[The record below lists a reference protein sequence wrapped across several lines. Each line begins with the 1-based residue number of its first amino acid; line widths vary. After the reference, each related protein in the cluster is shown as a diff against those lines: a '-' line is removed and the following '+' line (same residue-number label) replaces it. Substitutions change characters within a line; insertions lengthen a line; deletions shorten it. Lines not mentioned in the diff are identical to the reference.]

1 MVRWLRL
8 LIVLDLCQRHSCH
21 TKHNFFM
28 SETFTPLRV
37 TRKQSLATDIT
48 LFELA
53 HPEGQELPVFTAG
66 AHITV
71 QTPSGLRRSYSL
83 CGEPEHTATWQIA
96 VKRDAKGRGG
106 SLSMTDD
113 VHEGDL
119 LPTLP
124 WANMFELNEAA
135 PSYIFVAGGIGITPI
150 LSMIRHLQSQGRNDF
165 KLYYCTRDA
174 ASTAFVDELKVT
186 ELVGHVKIHHDH
198 GNASQAIDLWPIFER
213 PTSAHVYCCGPQG
226 LMDSVRDMTGHW
238 PTERIHFESF
248 GVAQASFPEN
258 QAFDVVLQKSGARVT
273 VPAHQS
279 ILEALRACGHVVSS
293 SCESGTCGSCRTG
306 LMSGE
311 AEHRD
316 LVLRPDEQA
325 HQIMVCVSRA
335 KSAELVLDL

>member
-1 MVRWLRL
+1 
-8 LIVLDLCQRHSCH
+8 
-21 TKHNFFM
+21 M
-28 SETFTPLRV
+28 SEHFTPLRV
-37 TRKQSLATDIT
+37 TRKQRLTTDIT

-53 HPEGQELPVFTAG
+53 HPQGQALPVFTPG

-71 QTPSGLRRSYSL
+71 QTPAGVRRSYSL
-83 CGEPEHTATWQIA
+83 CSDPEHTATWQIA

-106 SLSMTDD
+106 SQSMVDD
-113 VHEGDL
+113 VHESDL

-124 WANMFELNEAA
+124 WVNLFELNEAA

-150 LSMIRHLQSQGRNDF
+150 LSMIRHLTHQGRTDF

-174 ASTAFVDELKVT
+174 EGTAFKDELNAP
-186 ELVGHVKIHHDH
+186 EFADFVKLHHDH
-198 GNASQAIDLWPIFER
+198 GDPSQALDLWPIFER
-213 PTSAHVYCCGPQG
+213 PTTAHVYCCGPQG

-248 GVAQASFPEN
+248 GAAQTGFADN
-258 QAFDVVLQKSGARVT
+258 LAFDVVLQKSGTRIS

-279 ILEALRACGHVVSS
+279 ILEALRACGHAVSS

-306 LMSGE
+306 LISGD

-335 KSAELVLDL
+335 KSSELVLDL